1 MVFQF
6 LFSSSRNSLSLH
18 KTEWTFSNANY
29 TMVLACGNLQQ
40 TSSGCKGIHFPACP
54 SSQFTA
60 YACLTTVSFLPFP
73 TALINQDLQ
82 FSTEL
87 LLAFSLGSQMPRKL
101 WAKNVTC
108 LLPILSTFISFM
120 FRCELLTPL
129 FTCSWPCLQCSYKG
143 ILVNFTTFL

>member
-6 LFSSSRNSLSLH
+6 LFSSFHNSLSLH

-40 TSSGCKGIHFPACP
+40 IRGCKGIHFPACP

-73 TALINQDLQ
+73 TVLSNQALQ

-87 LLAFSLGSQMPRKL
+87 LLTFSLGSQMPRKL
-101 WAKNVTC
+101 WPKNITC
-108 LLPILSTFISFM
+108 LLPFLSTFISFM
-120 FRCELLTPL
+120 FWCELLTSL